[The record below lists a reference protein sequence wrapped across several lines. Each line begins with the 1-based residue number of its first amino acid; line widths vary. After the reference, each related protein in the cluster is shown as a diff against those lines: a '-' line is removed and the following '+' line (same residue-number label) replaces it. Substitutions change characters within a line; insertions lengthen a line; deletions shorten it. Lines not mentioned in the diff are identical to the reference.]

1 MELKPVAHQS
11 ENIKCHKWIAVGD
24 IYLDFRLMDY
34 DRYNFND
41 LYILHNSCDYDGVF
55 CVYRPR
61 RNSVGEWAKAD
72 VIGFFK
78 NYKKL
83 LTFIDLRAP
92 FIILKTDERVCVKGK
107 LKQKVFIFLARHRG
121 VLALPMTASFLWSD
135 PSMFVIISNV
145 SLSLRLAEPAGL
157 SALKQ

>member
-24 IYLDFRLMDY
+24 IYLDFTLMDY

-41 LYILHNSCDYDGVF
+41 LYILHNSRDNDGVF

-72 VIGFFK
+72 VIGFIK

-92 FIILKTDERVCVKGK
+92 FINLKTDVRVCVKGK
-107 LKQKVFIFLARHRG
+107 LKIHFNLKMVFYSQKGEQVTRCAPTCLTSSSTSSRAGILT
-121 VLALPMTASFLWSD
+121 VLFQL
-135 PSMFVIISNV
+135 
-145 SLSLRLAEPAGL
+145 
-157 SALKQ
+157 

>member
-24 IYLDFRLMDY
+24 IYLDFTLMDY

-41 LYILHNSCDYDGVF
+41 LYILHNSRDNDGVF

-72 VIGFFK
+72 VIGSSK
-78 NYKKL
+78 ITRN
-83 LTFIDLRAP
+83 
-92 FIILKTDERVCVKGK
+92 
-107 LKQKVFIFLARHRG
+107 
-121 VLALPMTASFLWSD
+121 S
-135 PSMFVIISNV
+135 
-145 SLSLRLAEPAGL
+145 SLSLIFVLHSL
-157 SALKQ
+157 ILKLMSG

>member
-11 ENIKCHKWIAVGD
+11 ENIKCHKWIAVRD
-24 IYLDFRLMDY
+24 IYLDFTLMDY

-41 LYILHNSCDYDGVF
+41 LYILHNSRDNNSVF

-72 VIGFFK
+72 VIGFIK

-92 FIILKTDERVCVKGK
+92 FINLKTDVRVCVKGK
-107 LKQKVFIFLARHRG
+107 LKQNVFIFFPSNNEIETAVTCMLLKHYNYRYG
-121 VLALPMTASFLWSD
+121 VFDEQPF
-135 PSMFVIISNV
+135 
-145 SLSLRLAEPAGL
+145 
-157 SALKQ
+157 